1 MVDCCVLFDR
11 SYKVGIIICR
21 RVFRIDTILVGYTPR
36 VLAPFTT
43 GMFVTRHE
51 GYDDDAFSILDCS
64 SAEKIVVVV
73 QFLFLQDKKYYL
85 FFFFVTVVVFNIII
99 IDLMVGPPLVTAVAV
114 TALILRM
121 VLVVH
126 KT

>member
-1 MVDCCVLFDR
+1 MFW
-11 SYKVGIIICR
+11 
-21 RVFRIDTILVGYTPR
+21 P
-36 VLAPFTT
+36 APFTT